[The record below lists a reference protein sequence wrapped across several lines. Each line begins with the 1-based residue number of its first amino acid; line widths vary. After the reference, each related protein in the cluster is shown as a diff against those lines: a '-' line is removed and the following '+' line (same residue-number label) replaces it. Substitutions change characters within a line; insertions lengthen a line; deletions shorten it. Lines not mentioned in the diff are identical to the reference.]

1 MYICINIG
9 LLKFDFEKRLYT
21 IPLCFYWAC
30 SIFMVT
36 FINSANC
43 KLFEKLSSFVHSG
56 IVKFLMEAMRFFIP
70 ALNIKKC
77 VLLYATRNF
86 NFPLECE
93 KDIVCIMTALVPPV
107 HDVES
112 ILKVSFNS
120 NYSVY

>member
-9 LLKFDFEKRLYT
+9 LLKFDFEKRLYI

-30 SIFMVT
+30 SIFMIT
-36 FINSANC
+36 FINSAKC

-56 IVKFLMEAMRFFIP
+56 IVKLLIEAMKFFIP
-70 ALNIKKC
+70 ALNINKC

-93 KDIVCIMTALVPPV
+93 KDIVYIITTLVPPV
-107 HDVES
+107 PDVET
-112 ILKVSFNS
+112 ILKVKF
-120 NYSVY
+120 